1 MKKVLLGTIFTMLF
15 TFGFIFNV
23 DAKETIKNKIEK
35 ITTGEIVL
43 DEDYTENVT
52 IPEGKNITIDLNGNT
67 LTGEINVLG
76 TLTVKSSKE
85 GGQIVKTDGEQNNA
99 AIYVGDFNEE
109 TKTKIE
115 GKFTLESGSVISEKG
130 FGIACFSGSTATIN
144 GGEVKAVNSGLS
156 GNNTLGSMNFIINGG
171 VITAQYG
178 PAIYMPGPVSLKM
191 TNGTLN
197 GGISLRMGKVNI
209 SGGIINAATADFD
222 SFGDYYYKSVNAWL
236 EDALYVWGG
245 TYTSKD
251 EGTTNILDLNITGGT
266 FNASNKLGS
275 AVAIYDIGK
284 VSQEIKVNISGNA
297 KLLTNSLNRNAYDV
311 LTLSDAGVTNI
322 KAGYNN
328 PEFVGKIKTSIT
340 GGTFS
345 TSVLPYLTNEY
356 VETKINNQF
365 VVEKQKVNVDAPVV
379 DGTNVKE
386 VTMGVKKTLELEE
399 VLKSSLTKSQIDFEG
414 FNPTVKI
421 IIVKQDEEQV
431 QEEALKNI
439 KKFIEEKNNNIKT
452 SDYFDITLNV
462 LEPRTQEIMGI
473 LNELTGKVQFEIA
486 IPDSLKQISK
496 EYSRTFY
503 IIREHEGEVEILP
516 TTLKDGKLLFETDK
530 FSTYVLAYEDIKNP
544 KTFDSTIS
552 YITLGLTSLLCL
564 SGASIV
570 LKSRKEKRIK
580 CTKVHFFF

>member
-144 GGEVKAVNSGLS
+144 GGEVKAVYSGLS

-222 SFGDYYYKSVNAWL
+222 SFSDYYYKSVNAWL

-266 FNASNKLGS
+266 FNVSNKLGS

-284 VSQEIKVNISGNA
+284 VSQEMKVNISGNA

-328 PEFVGKIKTSIT
+328 PEFVGKIKTAIT

-356 VETKINNQF
+356 VETEINNQF

-379 DGTNVKE
+379 DGINVKE
-386 VTMGVKKTLELEE
+386 VTMGVKKTSELEE
-399 VLKSSLTKSQIDFEG
+399 ILKSSLTKSQIDFEG

-421 IIVKQDEEQV
+421 IIVKQDKEQV
-431 QEEALKNI
+431 QAETLKNI

-486 IPDSLKQISK
+486 IPDDLKQVSK

-544 KTFDSTIS
+544 ETFDSTTS

-570 LKSRKEKRIK
+570 LKSRKENE
-580 CTKVHFFF
+580 

>member
-144 GGEVKAVNSGLS
+144 GGEVKAVYSGLS

-421 IIVKQDEEQV
+421 TIVKQDGEQV
-431 QEEALKNI
+431 QEETLKNI
-439 KKFIEEKNNNIKT
+439 KKFIEEKNDNIKT

-473 LNELTGKVQFEIA
+473 LKELTGKVQFEIA

-570 LKSRKEKRIK
+570 LKSRKENE
-580 CTKVHFFF
+580 

>member
-144 GGEVKAVNSGLS
+144 GGEVKAVYSGLS

-222 SFGDYYYKSVNAWL
+222 SFGDYYYRSVNAWL

-356 VETKINNQF
+356 VETKMNNQF

-431 QEEALKNI
+431 QEETLKNI

-570 LKSRKEKRIK
+570 LKSRKENE
-580 CTKVHFFF
+580 

>member
-144 GGEVKAVNSGLS
+144 GGEVKAVYSGLS

-386 VTMGVKKTLELEE
+386 VTMGVKKTSELEE

-431 QEEALKNI
+431 QEQTLKNI

-570 LKSRKEKRIK
+570 LKSRKENE
-580 CTKVHFFF
+580 

>member
-144 GGEVKAVNSGLS
+144 GGEVKAVYSGLS

-431 QEEALKNI
+431 QEQNLKNI

-544 KTFDSTIS
+544 KTFDSTIG

-570 LKSRKEKRIK
+570 LKSRKENE
-580 CTKVHFFF
+580 

>member
-130 FGIACFSGSTATIN
+130 FGIACFSGSTAIIN
-144 GGEVKAVNSGLS
+144 GGEVKAVYSGLS

-222 SFGDYYYKSVNAWL
+222 SFSDYYYKSVNAWL

-266 FNASNKLGS
+266 FNVSNKLGS

-284 VSQEIKVNISGNA
+284 VSQEMKVNISGNA

-328 PEFVGKIKTSIT
+328 PEFVGKIKTTIT

-356 VETKINNQF
+356 VETEINNQF

-379 DGTNVKE
+379 DGINVKE

-431 QEEALKNI
+431 QEETLKNI

-570 LKSRKEKRIK
+570 LKSRKENE
-580 CTKVHFFF
+580 

>member
-85 GGQIVKTDGEQNNA
+85 GGQIVRTDGEDNNA

-328 PEFVGKIKTSIT
+328 PEFIGKIKTSIT

-421 IIVKQDEEQV
+421 TIVKQDGEQV
-431 QEEALKNI
+431 QEETLKNI

-570 LKSRKEKRIK
+570 LKSRKENE
-580 CTKVHFFF
+580 

>member
-144 GGEVKAVNSGLS
+144 GGEVKAVYSGLS

-356 VETKINNQF
+356 VETKISNQF

-431 QEEALKNI
+431 QEQTLKNI

-452 SDYFDITLNV
+452 SDYFDINLNV

-570 LKSRKEKRIK
+570 LKSRKENE
-580 CTKVHFFF
+580 

>member
-144 GGEVKAVNSGLS
+144 GGEVKAVYSGLS

-266 FNASNKLGS
+266 FNVSNKLGS

-356 VETKINNQF
+356 VETKISNQF

-431 QEEALKNI
+431 QEQNLKNI

-544 KTFDSTIS
+544 KTFDSTIG

-570 LKSRKEKRIK
+570 LKSRKENE
-580 CTKVHFFF
+580 

>member
-144 GGEVKAVNSGLS
+144 GGEVKAVYSGLS

-431 QEEALKNI
+431 QEETLKNI

-452 SDYFDITLNV
+452 SDYFDINLNV

-570 LKSRKEKRIK
+570 LKSRKENE
-580 CTKVHFFF
+580 

>member
-431 QEEALKNI
+431 QEETLKNI

-570 LKSRKEKRIK
+570 LKSRKENE
-580 CTKVHFFF
+580 

>member
-144 GGEVKAVNSGLS
+144 GGEVKAVYSGLS

-431 QEEALKNI
+431 QEETLKNI

-452 SDYFDITLNV
+452 SGYFDITLNV

-570 LKSRKEKRIK
+570 LKSRKENE
-580 CTKVHFFF
+580 

>member
-23 DAKETIKNKIEK
+23 DAKEIIKNKIEK

-144 GGEVKAVNSGLS
+144 GGEVKAVYSGLS

-356 VETKINNQF
+356 VETKMNNQF

-431 QEEALKNI
+431 QEETLKNI

-570 LKSRKEKRIK
+570 LKSRKENE
-580 CTKVHFFF
+580 

>member
-1 MKKVLLGTIFTMLF
+1 MPKKQL
-15 TFGFIFNV
+15 
-23 DAKETIKNKIEK
+23 KIKLKK

-144 GGEVKAVNSGLS
+144 GGEVKAVYSGLS

-328 PEFVGKIKTSIT
+328 PEFVGKIKTAIT

-356 VETKINNQF
+356 VETEINNQF

-379 DGTNVKE
+379 DGINVKE
-386 VTMGVKKTLELEE
+386 VTMGVKKTSELEE

-421 IIVKQDEEQV
+421 IIVKQDKEQV
-431 QEEALKNI
+431 QAETLKNI

-486 IPDSLKQISK
+486 IPDDLKQVSK

-570 LKSRKEKRIK
+570 LKSRKENE
-580 CTKVHFFF
+580 

>member
-144 GGEVKAVNSGLS
+144 GGEVKAVYSGLS

-222 SFGDYYYKSVNAWL
+222 SFGDYYYKSLNAWL

-431 QEEALKNI
+431 QEETLKNI

-452 SDYFDITLNV
+452 SDYFDINLNV

-570 LKSRKEKRIK
+570 LKSRKENE
-580 CTKVHFFF
+580 

>member
-1 MKKVLLGTIFTMLF
+1 MKKILLGTIFTMLF
-15 TFGFIFNV
+15 TFGFILNV

-144 GGEVKAVNSGLS
+144 GGEVKAVYSGLS

-431 QEEALKNI
+431 QEQTLKNI

-452 SDYFDITLNV
+452 SDYFDINLNV

-570 LKSRKEKRIK
+570 LKSRKENE
-580 CTKVHFFF
+580 

>member
-144 GGEVKAVNSGLS
+144 GGEVKAVYSGLS

-266 FNASNKLGS
+266 FNVSNKLGS

-431 QEEALKNI
+431 QEQTLKNI

-570 LKSRKEKRIK
+570 LKSRKENE
-580 CTKVHFFF
+580 

>member
-144 GGEVKAVNSGLS
+144 GGEVKAVYSGLS

-356 VETKINNQF
+356 VETKISNQF

-431 QEEALKNI
+431 QEQNLKNI

-544 KTFDSTIS
+544 KTFDSTIG

-570 LKSRKEKRIK
+570 LKSRKENE
-580 CTKVHFFF
+580 

>member
-431 QEEALKNI
+431 QEETLKNI

-452 SDYFDITLNV
+452 SGYFDITLNV

-570 LKSRKEKRIK
+570 LKSRKENE
-580 CTKVHFFF
+580 

>member
-144 GGEVKAVNSGLS
+144 GGEVKAVYSGLS

-379 DGTNVKE
+379 DGINVKE
-386 VTMGVKKTLELEE
+386 VTMGVKKTSELEE

-421 IIVKQDEEQV
+421 IIVKQDKEQV
-431 QEEALKNI
+431 QAETLKNI

-486 IPDSLKQISK
+486 IPDDLKQVSK

-503 IIREHEGEVEILP
+503 IIREHGGEVEILP

-544 KTFDSTIS
+544 ETFDSTTS

-570 LKSRKEKRIK
+570 LKSRKENE
-580 CTKVHFFF
+580 

>member
-144 GGEVKAVNSGLS
+144 GGEVKAVYSGLS

-222 SFGDYYYKSVNAWL
+222 SFGDYYYKSLNAWL

-431 QEEALKNI
+431 QEETLKNI
-439 KKFIEEKNNNIKT
+439 KKLIEEKNNNIKT

-570 LKSRKEKRIK
+570 LKSRKENE
-580 CTKVHFFF
+580 

>member
-144 GGEVKAVNSGLS
+144 GGEVKAVYSGLS

-209 SGGIINAATADFD
+209 TGGIINAATADFD

-431 QEEALKNI
+431 QEETLKNI

-452 SDYFDITLNV
+452 SGYFDITLNV

-570 LKSRKEKRIK
+570 LKSRKENE
-580 CTKVHFFF
+580 

>member
-328 PEFVGKIKTSIT
+328 PEFVGKIKTAIT

-379 DGTNVKE
+379 DGINVKE
-386 VTMGVKKTLELEE
+386 VTMGVKKTSELEE

-421 IIVKQDEEQV
+421 IIVKQDKEQV
-431 QEEALKNI
+431 QAETLKNI

-570 LKSRKEKRIK
+570 LKSRKENE
-580 CTKVHFFF
+580 

>member
-144 GGEVKAVNSGLS
+144 GGEVKAVYSGLS

-222 SFGDYYYKSVNAWL
+222 SFGDYYYRSVNAWL

-431 QEEALKNI
+431 QEETLKNI

-570 LKSRKEKRIK
+570 LKSRKENE
-580 CTKVHFFF
+580 

>member
-144 GGEVKAVNSGLS
+144 GGEVKAVYSGLS

-222 SFGDYYYKSVNAWL
+222 SFGNYYYKSVNAWL

-431 QEEALKNI
+431 QEETLKNI

-570 LKSRKEKRIK
+570 LKSRKENE
-580 CTKVHFFF
+580 

>member
-85 GGQIVKTDGEQNNA
+85 GGQIVRTDGEDKNA
-99 AIYVGDFNEE
+99 TIYVGDFNEE

-144 GGEVKAVNSGLS
+144 GGEVKAVYSGLS

-266 FNASNKLGS
+266 FNVSNKLGS

-328 PEFVGKIKTSIT
+328 PEFVGKIKTAIT

-421 IIVKQDEEQV
+421 TIVKQDGEQV
-431 QEEALKNI
+431 QEETLKNI

-570 LKSRKEKRIK
+570 LKSRKENE
-580 CTKVHFFF
+580 

>member
-144 GGEVKAVNSGLS
+144 GGEVKAVYSGLS

-222 SFGDYYYKSVNAWL
+222 SFGDYYYRSVNAWL

-421 IIVKQDEEQV
+421 TIVKQDGEQV
-431 QEEALKNI
+431 QEETLKNI

-570 LKSRKEKRIK
+570 LKSRKENE
-580 CTKVHFFF
+580 

>member
-109 TKTKIE
+109 TKAKIE

-144 GGEVKAVNSGLS
+144 GGEVKAVYSGLS

-328 PEFVGKIKTSIT
+328 PEFVGKIKTAIT

-356 VETKINNQF
+356 VETEINNQF

-431 QEEALKNI
+431 QEETLKNI

-564 SGASIV
+564 SGAIIV
-570 LKSRKEKRIK
+570 LKSRKENE
-580 CTKVHFFF
+580 

>member
-85 GGQIVKTDGEQNNA
+85 GGQIVKTDGEQYNA

-144 GGEVKAVNSGLS
+144 GGEVKAVYSGLS

-266 FNASNKLGS
+266 FNVSNKLGS

-284 VSQEIKVNISGNA
+284 VSQEMKVNISGNA

-328 PEFVGKIKTSIT
+328 PEFVGKIKTTIT

-356 VETKINNQF
+356 VETEINNQF

-379 DGTNVKE
+379 DGINVKE
-386 VTMGVKKTLELEE
+386 VTMGVKKTSKLEE

-431 QEEALKNI
+431 QEETLKNI

-516 TTLKDGKLLFETDK
+516 ATLKDGKLLFETDK

-544 KTFDSTIS
+544 KTFDSTTS

-570 LKSRKEKRIK
+570 LKSRKENE
-580 CTKVHFFF
+580 

>member
-52 IPEGKNITIDLNGNT
+52 IPEGKNIIIDLNGNT

-85 GGQIVKTDGEQNNA
+85 GGQIVRTDGEDNNA

-144 GGEVKAVNSGLS
+144 GGEVKAVYSGLS

-266 FNASNKLGS
+266 FNVSNKLGS

-328 PEFVGKIKTSIT
+328 PEFVGKIKTAIT

-356 VETKINNQF
+356 VETEINNQF

-379 DGTNVKE
+379 DGINVKE
-386 VTMGVKKTLELEE
+386 VTMGVKKTSELEE

-421 IIVKQDEEQV
+421 IIVKQDKEQV
-431 QEEALKNI
+431 QAETLKNI

-570 LKSRKEKRIK
+570 LKSRKENE
-580 CTKVHFFF
+580 

>member
-144 GGEVKAVNSGLS
+144 GGEVKAVYSGLS

-431 QEEALKNI
+431 QEQTLKNI

-570 LKSRKEKRIK
+570 LKSRKENE
-580 CTKVHFFF
+580 

>member
-144 GGEVKAVNSGLS
+144 GGEVKAVYSGLS

-266 FNASNKLGS
+266 FNVSNKLGS

-328 PEFVGKIKTSIT
+328 PEFVGKIKTAIT

-356 VETKINNQF
+356 VETEINNQF

-379 DGTNVKE
+379 DGINVKE
-386 VTMGVKKTLELEE
+386 VTMGVKKTSELEE
-399 VLKSSLTKSQIDFEG
+399 ILKSSLTKSQIDFEG

-421 IIVKQDEEQV
+421 IIVKQDKEQV
-431 QEEALKNI
+431 QAETLKNI

-486 IPDSLKQISK
+486 IPDDLKQVSK

-544 KTFDSTIS
+544 ETFDSTTS

-570 LKSRKEKRIK
+570 LKSRKENE
-580 CTKVHFFF
+580 

>member
-85 GGQIVKTDGEQNNA
+85 GGQIVRTDGEDNNA

-144 GGEVKAVNSGLS
+144 GGEVKAVYSGLS

-431 QEEALKNI
+431 QEETLKNI

-570 LKSRKEKRIK
+570 LKSRKENE
-580 CTKVHFFF
+580 

>member
-144 GGEVKAVNSGLS
+144 GGEVKAVYSGLS

-356 VETKINNQF
+356 VETKISNQF

-431 QEEALKNI
+431 QEQNLKNI

-486 IPDSLKQISK
+486 IPDDLKQVSK

-570 LKSRKEKRIK
+570 LKSRKENE
-580 CTKVHFFF
+580 

>member
-570 LKSRKEKRIK
+570 LKSRKENE
-580 CTKVHFFF
+580 

>member
-144 GGEVKAVNSGLS
+144 GGEVKAVYSGLS

-222 SFGDYYYKSVNAWL
+222 SFGDYYYKSLNAWL

-431 QEEALKNI
+431 QEETLKNI

-486 IPDSLKQISK
+486 IPDDLKQVSK

-503 IIREHEGEVEILP
+503 IIREHGGEVEILP

-544 KTFDSTIS
+544 ETFDSTTS

-570 LKSRKEKRIK
+570 LKSRKENE
-580 CTKVHFFF
+580 

>member
-144 GGEVKAVNSGLS
+144 GGEVKAVYSGLS

-266 FNASNKLGS
+266 FNVSNKLGS

-431 QEEALKNI
+431 QEETLKNI

-452 SDYFDITLNV
+452 SGYFDITLNV

-570 LKSRKEKRIK
+570 LKSRKENE
-580 CTKVHFFF
+580 

>member
-144 GGEVKAVNSGLS
+144 GGEVKAVYSGLS

-266 FNASNKLGS
+266 FNVSNKLGS

-328 PEFVGKIKTSIT
+328 PEFVGKIKTAIT

-356 VETKINNQF
+356 VETEINNQF

-431 QEEALKNI
+431 QEQNLKNI

-544 KTFDSTIS
+544 KTFDSTIG

-570 LKSRKEKRIK
+570 LKSRKENE
-580 CTKVHFFF
+580 

>member
-1 MKKVLLGTIFTMLF
+1 MKKILLGTIFTMLF
-15 TFGFIFNV
+15 TFGFILNV

-144 GGEVKAVNSGLS
+144 GGEVKAVYSGLS

-222 SFGDYYYKSVNAWL
+222 SFGDYYYKSLNAWL

-421 IIVKQDEEQV
+421 TIVKQDGEQV
-431 QEEALKNI
+431 QEETLKNI

-570 LKSRKEKRIK
+570 LKSRKENE
-580 CTKVHFFF
+580 

>member
-144 GGEVKAVNSGLS
+144 GGEVKAVYSGLS

-222 SFGDYYYKSVNAWL
+222 SFGDYYYKSLNAWL

-431 QEEALKNI
+431 QEQNLKNI

-544 KTFDSTIS
+544 KTFDSTIG

-570 LKSRKEKRIK
+570 LKSRKENE
-580 CTKVHFFF
+580 